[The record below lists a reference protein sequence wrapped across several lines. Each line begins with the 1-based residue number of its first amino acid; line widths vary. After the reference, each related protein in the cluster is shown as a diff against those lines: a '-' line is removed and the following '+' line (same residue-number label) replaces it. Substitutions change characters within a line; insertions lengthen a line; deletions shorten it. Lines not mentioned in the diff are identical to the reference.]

1 MRKQLK
7 ISKPKYY
14 FANGQ
19 PYRGPVFTD
28 QINRKFTGIM
38 PTKGA
43 KQVFTLQEL
52 RIGEGSLRDRS
63 GPGQPVKTYNNTINQ
78 APNTPPPASGGD

>member
-1 MRKQLK
+1 MLKELK

-28 QINRKFTGIM
+28 HINRKFTGIM
-38 PTKGA
+38 PTKGS
-43 KQVFTLQEL
+43 KQVFTFEEL
-52 RIGEGSLRDRS
+52 MIEERKRGDRK
-63 GPGQPVKTYNNTINQ
+63 GQTVKTSNNTMR
-78 APNTPPPASGGD
+78 TPPSNHPPASGGN

>member
-1 MRKQLK
+1 M

-38 PTKGA
+38 PTKGS
-43 KQVFTLQEL
+43 KQVFTLEEL
-52 RIGEGSLRDRS
+52 MVEEKNRRGGKGRTVTTSS
-63 GPGQPVKTYNNTINQ
+63 NTMSRPPSNH
-78 APNTPPPASGGD
+78 PPASGGD